1 MAVLKGPGR
10 PAVLAE
16 HGKATPLAI
25 PLAIPLAT
33 PLLAIGRCP
42 EGDIRRVP

>member
-16 HGKATPLAI
+16 HGKTT

>member
-1 MAVLKGPGR
+1 MAVLKAPGR
-10 PAVLAE
+10 LAVLAE

-25 PLAIPLAT
+25 PLAT
-33 PLLAIGRCP
+33 PLLTSGRCP